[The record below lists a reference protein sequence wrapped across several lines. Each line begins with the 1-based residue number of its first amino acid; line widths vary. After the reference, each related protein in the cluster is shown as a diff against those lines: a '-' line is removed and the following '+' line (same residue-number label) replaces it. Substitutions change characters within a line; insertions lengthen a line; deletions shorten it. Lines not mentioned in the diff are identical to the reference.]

1 MTFASPRVP
10 SASRQQLWNETEAE
24 FSFCSSLS
32 LPFDIVSNMADDSY
46 AREEEG
52 FEEEE
57 LDETVNA
64 RFPYT
69 LGV

>member
-1 MTFASPRVP
+1 
-10 SASRQQLWNETEAE
+10 
-24 FSFCSSLS
+24 
-32 LPFDIVSNMADDSY
+32 MADDSY
-46 AREEEG
+46 AREEES

>member
-1 MTFASPRVP
+1 
-10 SASRQQLWNETEAE
+10 
-24 FSFCSSLS
+24 
-32 LPFDIVSNMADDSY
+32 MADDTY
-46 AREEEG
+46 GRDEEA

-64 RFPYT
+64 PPYT